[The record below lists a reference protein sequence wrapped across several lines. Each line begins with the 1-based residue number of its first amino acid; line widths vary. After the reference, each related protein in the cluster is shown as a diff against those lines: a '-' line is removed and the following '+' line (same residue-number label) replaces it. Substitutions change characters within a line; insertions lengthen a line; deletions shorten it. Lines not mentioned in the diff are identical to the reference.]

1 MNRLLNK
8 TLLYYSFF
16 ATIILLLSTPVLYWM
31 MEKLYT
37 DDVDEAI
44 MLRKKEFTTRNLPSL
59 SIADIAIWNKFNR
72 DIRIL
77 PDTVQTLPK
86 DKIIEQIFYD
96 ELVPEWEP
104 YRVLYTNVNIEKQ
117 QYVLMIQLNLV
128 ESRDLIITIIWLYL
142 VILFSLLLV
151 IFFITR
157 FISNRLWQPFYATLE
172 TVKQFNIEQLSI
184 PSFTTTK
191 ILEFQELNQSIERLM
206 ASNLQSYT
214 SQKTFTQNASHEL
227 QTPLAIFQS
236 KLDLLL
242 QDTSITQEQ
251 ANIVQSLYKTLSRL
265 SRINKNLLLLA
276 KIENQQFIDKT
287 EFSLTQLITDS
298 IPYFLEQAE
307 SKKLIFKPDL
317 NKQVSITANRGL
329 VEIMV
334 NNLLL
339 NAIKHNSPNGVII
352 IELLEQKLTIK
363 NTGIQEPLSS
373 SILYKRFGKNTA
385 DTNSSGLGLAIIKE
399 ICDRYNW
406 NIYYKFEGDLHQ
418 FSIIF

>member
-1 MNRLLNK
+1 
-8 TLLYYSFF
+8 
-16 ATIILLLSTPVLYWM
+16 V
-31 MEKLYT
+31 
-37 DDVDEAI
+37 
-44 MLRKKEFTTRNLPSL
+44 
-59 SIADIAIWNKFNR
+59 
-72 DIRIL
+72 
-77 PDTVQTLPK
+77 PDTVQALPK

-117 QYVLMIQLNLV
+117 PYVLMIQLNLV

-142 VILFSLLLV
+142 IILFSLLLV

-184 PSFTTTK
+184 SSFTATK
-191 ILEFQELNQSIERLM
+191 ILEFQQLNQSIERLM

-251 ANIVQSLYKTLSRL
+251 ASIVQSLYKTLARL

-276 KIENQQFIDKT
+276 KIENHQFNETTK
-287 EFSLTQLITDS
+287 FSLTQLLYDTL
-298 IPYFLEQAE
+298 PYFIEQAE
-307 SKKLIFKPDL
+307 SKKLIFKTDL
-317 NKQVSITANRGL
+317 NTQVSITANRGL

-339 NAIKHNSPNGVII
+339 NAIKHNSSNRQII
-352 IELLEQKLTIK
+352 IELIEQKLTIK

-373 SILYKRFGKNTA
+373 SILYKRFGKNTT
-385 DTNSSGLGLAIIKE
+385 DTNSSGLGLAIVKE

-406 NIYYKFEGDLHQ
+406 DIYYKFEGDLHQ
-418 FSIIF
+418 FSISF